1 MKSIRTAYF
10 LWVIG
15 GFGWLGFHRF
25 YLGKIGTGIVW
36 FLTGGIFGLGA
47 LVDLFTLGDQVRQYN
62 IEQELNT
69 IRCTTNSMGKLMFHN
84 MNQKIQS
91 TV

>member
-25 YLGKIGTGIVW
+25 YLGKIRTGVIW
-36 FLTGGIFGLGA
+36 FLTGGLVGLGA
-47 LVDLFTLGDQVRQYN
+47 LVDFFTLGDQVRQYN
-62 IEQELNT
+62 TEQGLST
-69 IRCTTNSMGKLMFHN
+69 LLYSANSMGKLMLHN